1 MLQDS
6 FDQIQAE
13 TKFEADQS
21 RQQLQNREQ
30 EIEQLKAQLMVRIFT
45 LNNVYI
51 FIQNYKLSSFIY
63 LFIYNSGSEQLFTK
77 RARTHQLPDVPVG
90 KQREYI
96 QVSSPTIHMNIKQCF
111 STLGL

>member
-30 EIEQLKAQLMVRIFT
+30 EIEELKAQLMVRIFT

-51 FIQNYKLSSFIY
+51 FIQNYKLSSFICFFF
-63 LFIYNSGSEQLFTK
+63 LIQEANNSLQNEHEHTSSLMSQLENK
-77 RARTHQLPDVPVG
+77 
-90 KQREYI
+90 E
-96 QVSSPTIHMNIKQCF
+96 
-111 STLGL
+111 STSK